1 MGKKEEKFN
10 DYDGFVEKF
19 KPKKTTDDCYTPPC
33 VYDAVLDWVKRNA
46 DIKDR
51 PVVRPFWPGAD
62 YTKTDYPDGC
72 VVIDNPPFS
81 ILAQILRYYEG
92 RNIHYFLFS
101 PHLTLFSNAKDG
113 RTFVVAGAQITYD
126 NGAIISTGFTTNL
139 PDFSDYYVI
148 GCPELQQAIKE
159 AQSKNR
165 EEKKKEGELPV
176 YSYPDNIVTASK
188 VKNLVDVGLQL
199 LIKRESAVEITRLDA
214 QKPLH
219 KHIFGK
225 AILVSDTTAE
235 KLKEKTSKIGGL
247 KVEKLKA
254 EKLKA
259 ERLKEEKMKKAIRFE
274 LSEAEREIVEKLNEN
289 ERRHRED
296 TEAENQGGGEVGA

>member
-51 PVVRPFWPGAD
+51 PVVRPFWPDAD

-81 ILAQILRYYEG
+81 ILSRILKYYEE

-101 PHLTLFSNAKDG
+101 PHLTLLSSNRG
-113 RTFVVAGAQITYD
+113 CGTSIVTNSQITYE
-126 NGAIISTGFTTNL
+126 NGAAIPTDFKTNL
-139 PDFSDYYVI
+139 PDFSDYCVI

-159 AQSKNR
+159 AQSKGRR
-165 EEKKKEGELPV
+165 EEKKEKGGLPI
-176 YSYPDNIVTASK
+176 YSYPDHIVTVSMVA
-188 VKNLVDVGLQL
+188 NLVDAGLGL
-199 LIKRESAVEITRLDA
+199 HIPAESAVFVRGLEA
-214 QKPLH
+214 QRS
-219 KHIFGK
+219 IGK
-225 AILVSDTTAE
+225 TIYGGGLLVSDATAE
-235 KLKEKTSKIGGL
+235 KLKEKASK
-247 KVEKLKA
+247 V
-254 EKLKA
+254 
-259 ERLKEEKMKKAIRFE
+259 KEEKMKKTFRFE
-274 LSEAEREIVEKLNEN
+274 LSETERGIVEKLNEN
-289 ERRHRED
+289 ERRH
-296 TEAENQGGGEVGA
+296 Q

>member
-1 MGKKEEKFN
+1 MFNKTNNMGKKEEKFN
-10 DYDGFVEKF
+10 DYNGFVEKF

-62 YTKTDYPDGC
+62 YTKTEYPDGC

-126 NGAIISTGFTTNL
+126 NGAIINTGFTTNL

-165 EEKKKEGELPV
+165 EEKKKGGELPV
-176 YSYPDNIVTASK
+176 YSYPDHVVTASK

-219 KHIFGK
+219 KQYSAKPF
-225 AILVSDTTAE
+225 LF
-235 KLKEKTSKIGGL
+235 
-247 KVEKLKA
+247 
-254 EKLKA
+254 
-259 ERLKEEKMKKAIRFE
+259 RM
-274 LSEAEREIVEKLNEN
+274 
-289 ERRHRED
+289 RRQRS
-296 TEAENQGGGEVGA
+296 

>member
-19 KPKKTTDDCYTPPC
+19 KPKKTTDDCYTPAG

-101 PHLTLFSNAKDG
+101 PHLTLFSNTKDG
-113 RTFVVAGAQITYD
+113 RTCIVTGSDITYE
-126 NGAIISTGFTTNL
+126 NGARVNTGFITNL
-139 PDFSDYYVI
+139 PDFSDYCVI

-159 AQSKNR
+159 AN
-165 EEKKKEGELPV
+165 KKR
-176 YSYPDNIVTASK
+176 A
-188 VKNLVDVGLQL
+188 
-199 LIKRESAVEITRLDA
+199 
-214 QKPLH
+214 
-219 KHIFGK
+219 
-225 AILVSDTTAE
+225 
-235 KLKEKTSKIGGL
+235 
-247 KVEKLKA
+247 
-254 EKLKA
+254 
-259 ERLKEEKMKKAIRFE
+259 
-274 LSEAEREIVEKLNEN
+274 
-289 ERRHRED
+289 
-296 TEAENQGGGEVGA
+296 GGGEKSAILYLSGSCRNLRKD